1 VYHVVES
8 SKSFQEILFELAP
21 AVQRLGLNVLAV
33 HDLGAL
39 LAQRGNGFD
48 EDYAIYEIIG
58 WRQVEQLLA
67 EDLRSGL
74 LLPWRLA
81 VYTENGATR
90 IGFTLP
96 PVQDDVRVQRHVDE
110 AAARLRQL
118 VDEMR

>member
-8 SKSFQEILFELAP
+8 SKSFQEIQFELVP
-21 AVQRLGLNVLAV
+21 AVQRLGLSLLAM

-67 EDLRSGL
+67 EDLRNGL
-74 LLPWRLA
+74 LLPWRLV
-81 VYTENGATR
+81 VYTENGVTR

-96 PVQDDVRVQRHVDE
+96 PEQDDVRVQRHVDE